1 MDNRKLKQDQ
11 LEAIRKK
18 IVASSLQEG
27 VTQKAVAKMYQFT
40 ESTVSRYVK
49 KYREEGEDCLANK
62 KRGRP
67 KGQLKKLSDAQ
78 ETEICRII
86 EESTPDKE
94 GLECVLWT
102 RRAIREM
109 IEIKYNKRYAIRS
122 MSDLL
127 KKWNFTPQK
136 PLKIAIQKDSRKVKE
151 WLEIEYP
158 LIKARAKKESADI
171 YWGDEMGLRSCDQRG
186 RTYSKKG
193 VTPIINKTGS
203 RYKCNMIACITNYG
217 LMRWMVFDDNF
228 TVDIFINFLRRI
240 IYKTKN
246 KIFLIVDNHPV
257 HHAKKVTQWLN
268 KYENKIQ
275 LFFLPPYSPELNPQE
290 LVNQEI
296 KAHANNFRIVKS
308 LSDLTSNLR
317 VSLTGIQFNFFKIIN
332 YFNKKSVSYAA

>member
-1 MDNRKLKQDQ
+1 MDNRKLKQGQ

-40 ESTVSRYVK
+40 ESSVSRYVK
-49 KYREEGEDCLANK
+49 KYREEGEGGLANK

-67 KGQLKKLSDAQ
+67 EGLLKKLSDAQ
-78 ETEICRII
+78 EAEICRII
-86 EESTPDKE
+86 EKSTPEKE

-136 PLKIAIQKDSRKVKE
+136 PLKIAIQKDSRKVKK
-151 WLEIEYP
+151 WLKIEYP

-186 RTYSKKG
+186 RTYGKKG
-193 VTPIINKTGS
+193 ITPAINKTGS
-203 RYKCNMIACITNYG
+203 RFKCNMIACITNYG
-217 LMRWMVFDDNF
+217 GSI
-228 TVDIFINFLRRI
+228 IFF
-240 IYKTKN
+240 
-246 KIFLIVDNHPV
+246 V
-257 HHAKKVTQWLN
+257 
-268 KYENKIQ
+268 
-275 LFFLPPYSPELNPQE
+275 
-290 LVNQEI
+290 
-296 KAHANNFRIVKS
+296 
-308 LSDLTSNLR
+308 
-317 VSLTGIQFNFFKIIN
+317 
-332 YFNKKSVSYAA
+332 